1 MPRGMGATPVFF
13 PFSQLI
19 AAGASFDALTTW
31 KYETPDE
38 NCMVELFERATAVGL
53 FSRFS
58 AAGQDIK
65 QDNNVQAGG
74 TAGVTPSRLNT
85 EPFTGA
91 APANQKLSAFYRN
104 PTGGGITVDG
114 LVVLIPKR
122 GNGGGGGGGKR
133 RVFRRRRR

>member
-1 MPRGMGATPVFF
+1 MRITTPVSF
-13 PFSQLI
+13 PFTQLI

-31 KYETPDE
+31 KYETPASD
-38 NCMVELFERATAVGL
+38 CAVELFERATAVGL
-53 FSRFS
+53 RSRFS

-65 QDNNVQAGG
+65 QDSNVQAGG

-85 EPFTGA
+85 DPYTGD
-91 APANQKLSAFYRN
+91 APAFEKLSAFYNN

-114 LVVLIPKR
+114 LVNLIPKR

-133 RVFRRRRR
+133 RVFRRKRK